1 MENLNINQI
10 IKYDNIDLKKPRY
23 LSSDVDW
30 SRKQNNK
37 FSKMHSISY
46 YLAMFCPALPS
57 YFINI
62 YSNKDSIVM
71 DNFSGR
77 GTTALVCREKERKF
91 IGSDLNPYA
100 FILSKAKTLTSTK
113 DKLIKII
120 DKLEKEFLNSKYK
133 QIKINYRIA
142 SNKELSYFYS
152 NYTLKQLLFL
162 RENYGKNWKELNDEL
177 TIIFSFA
184 LGLMHGP
191 TKKNNTTI
199 YFSLSMP
206 NTISMSPN
214 YVFNYSKSKKL
225 KKPQINIFDQLRNR
239 INSKFDENLFK
250 SEYDG
255 KMFFQDATQPNKNI
269 KNNSV
274 DLVITSPPYLN
285 IVNYTRSNWLK
296 LWLLGYERET
306 LKEKIRLSDTLKFDQ
321 YISFIKDYLNAIYY
335 KLKNKAKVCLIV
347 GDVFETNLIETVWRT
362 IEKEVKYKFVEIYYD
377 TKYLQ
382 AHKATNMLNSKKGK
396 ATKIDKVLVIEKNE

>member
-1 MENLNINQI
+1 MDRLDTNQI
-10 IKYDNIDLKKPRY
+10 IKYSSIDLKNPKY
-23 LSSDVDW
+23 LSNDIDW

-57 YFINI
+57 YFIDI
-62 YSNKDSIVM
+62 YSDENSIIM

-77 GTTALVCREKERKF
+77 GTTALVCREKGRKF

-100 FILSKAKTLTSTK
+100 FVLSKAKTLTSTK
-113 DKLIKII
+113 DKLIKTI
-120 DKLEKEFLNSKYK
+120 DKLEKEFLNSDYK
-133 QIKINYRIA
+133 QIKINYHII

-152 NYTLKQLLFL
+152 DYTLKQLLFL
-162 RENYGKNWKELNDEL
+162 RENYGKNWKELDNEL

-225 KKPQINIFDQLRNR
+225 KRPQINIFDQLRNR
-239 INSKFDENLFK
+239 VNSKFDENLFK
-250 SEYDG
+250 SKYDG
-255 KMFFQDATQPNKNI
+255 KIYFQDATQPNKNI

-274 DLVITSPPYLN
+274 NLVITSPPYLN
-285 IVNYTRSNWLK
+285 IVNYTKSNWLK

-321 YISFIKDYLNAIYY
+321 YISFIKDYLNAIYS

-347 GDVFETNLIETVWRT
+347 GDVFETNLIETVWKT
-362 IEKEVKYKFVEIYYD
+362 IEKDVKYKFIEIYYD

-382 AHKATNMLNSKKGK
+382 VHKATNMLNSKKGK
-396 ATKIDKVLVIEKNE
+396 ATKIDKILVIEKWK

>member
-1 MENLNINQI
+1 MDRLDTNQI
-10 IKYDNIDLKKPRY
+10 IKYSSIDLKNPKY
-23 LSSDVDW
+23 LSSDIDW

-57 YFINI
+57 YFIDI
-62 YSNKDSIVM
+62 YSNKNSVIM

-77 GTTALVCREKERKF
+77 GTTALVCREKNRKF

-100 FILSKAKTLTSTK
+100 FVLSKAKTLTSTK
-113 DKLIKII
+113 DELIKTI

-133 QIKINYRIA
+133 QIKINYHIT

-162 RENYGKNWKELNDEL
+162 RENYGKNWKELDDEL

-214 YVFNYSKSKKL
+214 YVFNYSKLKKL
-225 KKPQINIFDQLRNR
+225 KRPEINIFDQLRNR
-239 INSKFDENLFK
+239 INSKFDANLFK
-250 SEYDG
+250 SKYDG
-255 KMFFQDATQPNKNI
+255 KMFFQDATKPNKNI

-306 LKEKIRLSDTLKFDQ
+306 LKEKIILSDTLKFDQ
-321 YISFIKDYLNAIYY
+321 YIFFIKDYLNAIYS

-347 GDVFETNLIETVWRT
+347 GDVFETNLIETVWKT
-362 IEKEVKYKFVEIYYD
+362 IEKDVKYKFIEIYYD

-382 AHKATNMLNSKKGK
+382 VHKATNMLNSKKGK
-396 ATKIDKVLVIEKNE
+396 ATKIDKVLVLEKK

>member
-1 MENLNINQI
+1 MDRLDTNQI
-10 IKYDNIDLKKPRY
+10 IKYNSIDLKNPKY
-23 LSSDVDW
+23 LSNDIDW

-46 YLAMFCPALPS
+46 YLAMFCPALTS
-57 YFINI
+57 YFIDI
-62 YSNKDSIVM
+62 YSDENSIIM

-77 GTTALVCREKERKF
+77 GTTALVCREKGRKF

-100 FILSKAKTLTSTK
+100 FVLSKAKTLTSTK
-113 DKLIKII
+113 DKLIKTI
-120 DKLEKEFLNSKYK
+120 DKLEKEFLNSDYK
-133 QIKINYRIA
+133 QIKINYHII

-152 NYTLKQLLFL
+152 DYTLKQLLFL
-162 RENYGKNWKELNDEL
+162 RENYGKNWKELDNEL

-184 LGLMHGP
+184 LGLMRGP

-225 KKPQINIFDQLRNR
+225 KRPQINIFDQLRNR
-239 INSKFDENLFK
+239 VNSKFDENLFK
-250 SEYDG
+250 SKYDG

-269 KNNSV
+269 KNGSI

-296 LWLLGYERET
+296 LWLLGYQRET

-321 YISFIKDYLNAIYY
+321 YISFIKDYLNAIYS

-347 GDVFETNLIETVWRT
+347 GDVFETNLIETVWKT
-362 IEKEVKYKFVEIYYD
+362 IEKDVKYKFIEIYYD

-382 AHKATNMLNSKKGK
+382 VHKATNMLNSKKGK
-396 ATKIDKVLVIEKNE
+396 ATKIDKILVIEKWK

>member
-57 YFINI
+57 YFIDI
-62 YSNKDSIVM
+62 YSNKNSVVM

-91 IGSDLNPYA
+91 IGNDLNPYA

-113 DKLIKII
+113 NKLIKII
-120 DKLEKEFLNSKYK
+120 DKLENEFLNSKYK
-133 QIKINYRIA
+133 QIKINYHIT

-225 KKPQINIFDQLRNR
+225 ERPKINIFDQLRNR
-239 INSKFDENLFK
+239 INSKFDESLFK
-250 SEYDG
+250 SKYDG
-255 KMFFQDATQPNKNI
+255 RVFFQDATQPNKNI

-306 LKEKIRLSDTLKFDQ
+306 LKEKIRLSDTLKFNQ

>member
-1 MENLNINQI
+1 MDRLDTNQI
-10 IKYDNIDLKKPRY
+10 IKYSSIDLKNPKY
-23 LSSDVDW
+23 LSNDIDW

-57 YFINI
+57 YFIDI
-62 YSNKDSIVM
+62 YSDKNSIIM

-100 FILSKAKTLTSTK
+100 FVLSKAKTLTSTK
-113 DKLIKII
+113 DKLIKTI

-133 QIKINYRIA
+133 QIKINYHIT

-152 NYTLKQLLFL
+152 DYTLKQLLFL
-162 RENYGKNWKELNDEL
+162 RENYGKNWKELDNEL

-199 YFSLSMP
+199 YFSLSTP

-225 KKPQINIFDQLRNR
+225 KRPQINIFDQLKNR

-250 SEYDG
+250 SKYDG
-255 KMFFQDATQPNKNI
+255 KIYFQDATQPNKNI

-274 DLVITSPPYLN
+274 NLVITSPPYLN

-321 YISFIKDYLNAIYY
+321 YISFIKNYLNAIYS

-347 GDVFETNLIETVWRT
+347 GDVFETNLIETVWNT
-362 IEKEVKYKFVEIYYD
+362 IEKDVKYKFIEIYYD

-382 AHKATNMLNSKKGK
+382 VHKATNMLNSKKGK
-396 ATKIDKVLVIEKNE
+396 ATKIDKVLVLEKNE

>member
-1 MENLNINQI
+1 MDRLDTNQI
-10 IKYDNIDLKKPRY
+10 IKYSSIDLKNPKY
-23 LSSDVDW
+23 LSSDIDW

-57 YFINI
+57 YFIDI
-62 YSNKDSIVM
+62 YSNKNSVIM

-77 GTTALVCREKERKF
+77 GTTALVCREKNRKF

-100 FILSKAKTLTSTK
+100 FVLSKAKTLTSTK
-113 DKLIKII
+113 DELIKTI

-133 QIKINYRIA
+133 QIKINYHIT

-162 RENYGKNWKELNDEL
+162 RENYGKNWKELDDEL

-225 KKPQINIFDQLRNR
+225 KRPEINIFDQLRNR

-250 SEYDG
+250 SKYDG
-255 KMFFQDATQPNKNI
+255 KVFFQDATQPNKNI

-321 YISFIKDYLNAIYY
+321 YISFIKDYLNAIYS

-347 GDVFETNLIETVWRT
+347 GDVFETNLIETVWKT
-362 IEKEVKYKFVEIYYD
+362 IEKDVKYKFIEIYYD

-382 AHKATNMLNSKKGK
+382 VHKATNMLNSKKGK
-396 ATKIDKVLVIEKNE
+396 ATKIDKVLVLEKK